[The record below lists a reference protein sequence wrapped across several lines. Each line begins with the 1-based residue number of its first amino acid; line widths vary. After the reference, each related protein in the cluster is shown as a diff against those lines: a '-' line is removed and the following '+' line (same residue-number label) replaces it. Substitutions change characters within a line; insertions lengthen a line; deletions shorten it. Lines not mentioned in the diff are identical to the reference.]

1 MQLNKHTDKIFTIDN
16 FWTTQEC
23 EDFIS
28 KSEAIGYE
36 PATVTTENGQLIVKD
51 VRNNN
56 RIIYKD
62 FALAETIWQALKEFA
77 PKQFGNSLAI
87 GLNELFRFYKYE
99 VGQQFKRHRDQ
110 SFIRDQSEASY
121 FTFMIYLNDTYLG
134 GATTF
139 DKVTIQPKQGT
150 ALIFQHDLEHEGT
163 AVHEGIKYV
172 LRTDIMYRLD
182 ESNL

>member
-1 MQLNKHTDKIFTIDN
+1 MQLNKHTDNIYTIDN

-23 EDFIS
+23 ENFIS

-36 PATVTTENGQLIVKD
+36 PATVTTGKGQIIVKD

-62 FALAETIWQALKEFA
+62 LSLAETIWQTLKEFA
-77 PKQFGNSLAI
+77 PKQFGNSFAM

-99 VGQQFKRHRDQ
+99 AGQQFKKHRDQ
-110 SFIRDQSEASY
+110 SFIRNENEASY
-121 FTFMIYLNDTYLG
+121 FTFMIYLNDNYLG

-139 DKVTIQPKQGT
+139 DHLSIQPKQGT
-150 ALIFQHDLEHEGT
+150 ALLFQHDLEHEGSSVT
-163 AVHEGIKYV
+163 RGIKYV
-172 LRTDIMYRLD
+172 LRTDIMYRLQ
-182 ESNL
+182 ETNV